1 METYCRQVTKLGRLV
16 EEKFP
21 NTVMHYCADH
31 NLQLTTQKEYSG
43 DIAIRLGGIA
53 NGEKNE
59 EDDIVKTLKNA
70 WNLVSHI
77 NQSPLANAKLANA
90 QKIVS
95 P

>member
-21 NTVMHYCADH
+21 NTVIHYCADH
-31 NLQLTTQKEYSG
+31 NLQLTTQKAYSD

-70 WNLVSHI
+70 
-77 NQSPLANAKLANA
+77 
-90 QKIVS
+90 
-95 P
+95 